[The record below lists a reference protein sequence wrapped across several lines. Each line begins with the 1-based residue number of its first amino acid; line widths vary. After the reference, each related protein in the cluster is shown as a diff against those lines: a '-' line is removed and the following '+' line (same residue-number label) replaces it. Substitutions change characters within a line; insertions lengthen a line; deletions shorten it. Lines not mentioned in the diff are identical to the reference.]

1 MFLGKLVF
9 SMKLIK
15 SVVSLRYDSCIC
27 VIDGVRRSTNNESR
41 PVGPSHPILGS
52 LRSYDGN
59 CKENVSLKLNFA
71 LS

>member
-1 MFLGKLVF
+1 MTSIETRIMFLGKLVF

-41 PVGPSHPILGS
+41 PVGPSHPILS
-52 LRSYDGN
+52 VFRRASVCETL
-59 CKENVSLKLNFA
+59 
-71 LS
+71 